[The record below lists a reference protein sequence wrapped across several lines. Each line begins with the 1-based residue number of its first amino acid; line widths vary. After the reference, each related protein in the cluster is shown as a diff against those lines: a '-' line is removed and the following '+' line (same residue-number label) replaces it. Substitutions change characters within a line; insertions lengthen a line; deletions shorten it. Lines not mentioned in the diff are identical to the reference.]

1 MDFYIKP
8 FDALSGAEVYEILK
22 ARSAV
27 FMMEQEIR
35 YLDMDDID
43 YRSLHCFMVED
54 GKVVGYLRAFAEPS
68 QPHTFQV
75 GRVLTTRRG
84 RGLGRA
90 LMEQSMAALQKQFHC
105 RKVIV
110 HSQTHAAGFYKK
122 LGFSPIGEEFTEAG
136 IPHITMEYTL

>member
-43 YRSLHCFMVED
+43 YRSLHCFMMEE
-54 GKVVGYLRAFAEPS
+54 GKVVAYLRTFADPT
-68 QPHTFQV
+68 QPKTFQI
-75 GRVLTTRRG
+75 GRVLTTIRKK
-84 RGLGRA
+84 GLGQT
-90 LMEQSMAALQKQFHC
+90 LMKKSLAALKEQYGC
-105 RKVIV
+105 RKIIIL
-110 HSQTHAAGFYKK
+110 SQTQAAGFYEK
-122 LGFSPIGEEFTEAG
+122 LGFLPIGEEFTEAG
-136 IPHITMEYTL
+136 IPHITMECTL